1 MALEPELQWM
11 CEGIKV
17 QFYQFVVQAV
27 DCEIKLTGYR
37 GSKYQTIQ
45 KYPGHNLLLKKKI
58 SLWLS
63 NICNAVSQLHS
74 ADSEASC

>member
-45 KYPGHNLLLKKKI
+45 KYPGHNLLLKKKN
-58 SLWLS
+58 LPV
-63 NICNAVSQLHS
+63 A
-74 ADSEASC
+74 